1 MAKKVEIEIDVKDNT
16 DASIG
21 RLRELKKELRAVP
34 TGTAEWKKLY
44 NEIDDLEDKIKG
56 TRKASADWIDT
67 LEGAGGPL
75 GMLGGALNKLKV
87 ATTSFGAALKATGIG
102 LLVSLIGTLV
112 AAFSQ
117 TEGAMKKLEPLF
129 IAVQKLLGGV
139 MAAVEPLIDG
149 FVELAMN
156 VMPYV
161 TSAFRVVYSAVTA
174 VFQSLGKL
182 GGAVVKLIKGDFAGA
197 WEDAK
202 ASVTSFGDNYTAASN
217 RFIEGSNKMTKIEKE
232 NLAKQEE
239 ARKKAEEARKA
250 ALEKRLK
257 DMETQDKLDEALM
270 DREKARALASADTEQ
285 EKLDIEKRFLDASY
299 QARVKDLDDKMKL
312 YKKDS
317 DEWKALQTE
326 KIKAESEFVTN
337 SAALKQKQKELTDK
351 SNKELLDA
359 EIQAI
364 QLRKAKGELTEQ
376 QFQESAYNIRK
387 KYVKDKKELM
397 DNEIQY
403 EEYLKNERK
412 RIKEEE
418 RLILFTG
425 LQDQIDAIDRKNILY
440 DNDFEE
446 EFVRYEQKK
455 KALEEQRALE
465 LEAAGN
471 DRQKQL
477 EVQKKYADAIY
488 NLDVDITNAKRAQI
502 DQRIALDNMYMDAV
516 GQFGQFLQLVAGK
529 NKGLAKAGL
538 LVEQAAGIAK
548 IVINTQAA
556 AAKIAAT
563 SILGFLDPRA
573 ILTYITGGISVGT
586 AIAATVKGI
595 KEIDGAGSGSGAG
608 AGASNNAPASPNLG
622 QGYAQGG
629 LLEGPRHAQ
638 GGMLI
643 NAEGGEAVMTR
654 GAVSMF
660 APLLSQLNQMGGG
673 KSFTKGAAGFALPD
687 NPKNSYPTDF
697 QPQSQI
703 IKTYVVEGEL
713 TSAQQKQARL
723 KDLSTI

>member
-1 MAKKVEIEIDVKDNT
+1 
-16 DASIG
+16 
-21 RLRELKKELRAVP
+21 
-34 TGTAEWKKLY
+34 
-44 NEIDDLEDKIKG
+44 
-56 TRKASADWIDT
+56 
-67 LEGAGGPL
+67 
-75 GMLGGALNKLKV
+75 
-87 ATTSFGAALKATGIG
+87 
-102 LLVSLIGTLV
+102 
-112 AAFSQ
+112 
-117 TEGAMKKLEPLF
+117 
-129 IAVQKLLGGV
+129 
-139 MAAVEPLIDG
+139 
-149 FVELAMN
+149 
-156 VMPYV
+156 
-161 TSAFRVVYSAVTA
+161 
-174 VFQSLGKL
+174 
-182 GGAVVKLIKGDFAGA
+182 
-197 WEDAK
+197 
-202 ASVTSFGDNYTAASN
+202 
-217 RFIEGSNKMTKIEKE
+217 
-232 NLAKQEE
+232 
-239 ARKKAEEARKA
+239 
-250 ALEKRLK
+250 
-257 DMETQDKLDEALM
+257 
-270 DREKARALASADTEQ
+270 
-285 EKLDIEKRFLDASY
+285 
-299 QARVKDLDDKMKL
+299 MKL

-317 DEWKALQTE
+317 DEWKNLQTE
-326 KIKAESEFVTN
+326 KIKAESDFVTN

-351 SNKELLDA
+351 NNKELFDA

-376 QFQESAYNIRK
+376 QFQEAAYNIRK

-397 DNEIQY
+397 DAEIQY

-412 RIKEEE
+412 RIKDEE

-446 EFVRYEQKK
+446 EFVRYEEKR

-563 SILGFLDPRA
+563 SVLGFLDPRA

-595 KEIDGAGSGSGAG
+595 KEIDGAGSGGGAG

-629 LLEGPRHAQ
+629 LLDGPRHAQ
-638 GGMLI
+638 GGMMI

>member
-21 RLRELKKELRAVP
+21 RLRELKKELRGVAA
-34 TGTAEWKKLY
+34 GTPEFKKLY

-75 GMLGGALNKLKV
+75 GMVGGALNKLKV
-87 ATTSFGAALKATGIG
+87 ATVSWGAALKATGIG

-117 TEGAMKKLEPLF
+117 TEGSMKKLEPLF
-129 IAVQKLLGGV
+129 IAFQKILGGI
-139 MAAVEPLIDG
+139 MSAIEPLIDG

-161 TSAFRVVYSAVTA
+161 TDAFRVVYSAVVS

-202 ASVTSFGDNYTAASN
+202 ASVTSFGDNYTKASN
-217 RFIEGSNKMTKIEKE
+217 RFIEGSNKLTKIEKE

-257 DMETQDKLDEALM
+257 DMDTQDKLDDALM
-270 DREKARALASADTEQ
+270 EKEKARALASAQTEQ

-299 QARVKDLDDKMKL
+299 QARLKDLNDKMAL

-317 DEWKALQTE
+317 QEWKALQTE
-326 KIKAESEFVTN
+326 KIKLEGEYITN

-351 SNKELLDA
+351 NNKELMDA
-359 EIQAI
+359 EVQAL
-364 QLRKAKGELTEQ
+364 QLKKAKGEIDEKAL
-376 QFQESAYNIRK
+376 QEGIYQIKK
-387 KYVKDKKELM
+387 KYLKDKKDLL
-397 DNEIQY
+397 DNEIAH
-403 EEYLKNERK
+403 EEFIKNEKK

-418 RLILFTG
+418 RLILFRG
-425 LQDQIDAIDRKNILY
+425 LQDQIDAIDRKNNLF
-440 DNDFEE
+440 DNDFNADFE
-446 EFVRYEQKK
+446 RYNQKK
-455 KALEEQRALE
+455 TALEQQRALE
-465 LEAAGN
+465 LAAAA
-471 DRQKQL
+471 DDKVKQL
-477 EVQKKYADAIY
+477 EIEKKYADAIY
-488 NLDVDITNAKRAQI
+488 NNDVDITNAKRAQI
-502 DQRIALDNMYMDAV
+502 EQRLALDNMYMDAV
-516 GQFGQFLQLVAGK
+516 GQFGQFLQQVAGK
-529 NKGLAKAGL
+529 NKALAKAGL
-538 LVEQAAGIAK
+538 LVEQAAGVAK

-563 SILGFLDPRA
+563 SVLGFLDPRA
-573 ILTYITGGISVGT
+573 ILTYITGAISVGT

-595 KEIDGAGSGSGAG
+595 KAIDGADSGGGSGSV
-608 AGASNNAPASPNLG
+608 STEQPSSPNLG
-622 QGYAQGG
+622 QNYAQGG
-629 LLEGPRHAQ
+629 MINGPRHAQ
-638 GGMLI
+638 GGTMI
-643 NAEGGEAVMTR
+643 EAEGGEAIMTR

-660 APLLSQLNQMGGG
+660 GPLLSQLNQMGGG
-673 KSFTKGAAGFALPD
+673 KSFTPAAMVSSYD
-687 NPKNSYPTDF
+687 NPKSAYPTDY
-697 QPQSQI
+697 QQTPVQVL
-703 IKTYVVEGEL
+703 KTYVVEGEL